1 LNCYFEFKMTLIAHT
16 AKFTRYLREFCGVCV
31 WSVLIFLTFH
41 SLKGNSQDLSPNTDF
56 QESELSLSLST
67 RFNLNGASG
76 GSISIDQ
83 FGLYN
88 TTNIIQAGS
97 DSNVTEVNQ
106 QGSNN
111 QAEIIQL
118 GVDNKVHLLQNGENN
133 LFQIVQDGNANIA
146 NVNQLNGQR
155 FMVRQIGNEMIINI
169 TQY

>member
-1 LNCYFEFKMTLIAHT
+1 VISYFDFKRTVISHT
-16 AKFTRYLREFCGVCV
+16 TIFTHYLHSLCV
-31 WSVLIFLTFH
+31 WLVLIFLTFIA
-41 SLKGNSQDLSPNTDF
+41 LDGNAQDLSPNTDF
-56 QESELSLSLST
+56 QESKLSLSLST
-67 RFNLNGASG
+67 TFKSSGALG
-76 GSISIDQ
+76 GSIIIDQ

-155 FMVRQIGNEMIINI
+155 FMVRQIGNEMVINI